1 MSQIQPR
8 EASLSE
14 QHERNQQTV
23 PSESDDDEL
32 LFDMLKDQ
40 FALFYALTVS
50 AMHYYKKMRADRQNS
65 DELYDGN
72 EA

>member
-1 MSQIQPR
+1 MSQTQPR

-14 QHERNQQTV
+14 HHEKNQQIIQ
-23 PSESDDDEL
+23 SESDDDEL

-50 AMHYYKKMRADRQNS
+50 AMHYYKKMRAERQNT